1 MLWSILR
8 QASVFPAESLPEDI
22 RKESPSSEQPNNAWS
37 IEKRNVE
44 QNWCSV
50 HDQIAV
56 LWVNFGDDSHI
67 DSSRVTQTLSIIGET
82 AVPLQAI
89 LVEVT
94 AAWK

>member
-1 MLWSILR
+1 LPWSIPR
-8 QASVFPAESLPEDI
+8 QVSVFPVESLPEDI
-22 RKESPSSEQPNNAWS
+22 GKEGPSSELPDNAWI

-44 QNWCSV
+44 QKRCSV

-56 LWVNFGDDSHI
+56 LWVNFGDDPHI
-67 DSSRVTQTLSIIGET
+67 DSFRVTQTPSIVGET

-94 AAWK
+94 ATWK